1 MGTLKSLND
10 NIFIR
15 LFDNINLHL
24 LRNMLI
30 SLKVKNYALISDV
43 DMHFDKGM
51 NIITGE
57 TGAGKSIL
65 IGALGLALGK
75 RADIS
80 SLRNKEDKCIIEAT
94 FDVRGYE
101 LQHIFNTHDLDYEE
115 LTILRREIT
124 SSGKSRS
131 FINDTPVNLKS
142 LEELGANLIEIHS
155 QHDNLQLFKTDFQ
168 YYSLDI
174 LTGLLEDQKAYA
186 KDLKTLKKD
195 NIILE
200 KYRQQESEL
209 AKESD
214 FNQFLFD
221 ELAAVKL
228 EFIDEA
234 ELAVEQELLEN
245 AEDLIRT
252 FNDADQ
258 LVSGSEIAITSL
270 LHELQSILKSQK
282 IAVTEEL
289 SNRVN
294 AVLIEM
300 QDIAHEIA
308 KNAERIE
315 VNPERLTEVNEKLGL
330 IFNLKNKHR
339 ATDIPELISL
349 RNELE
354 RKLNVTESLTGE
366 IAILEQSIT
375 KQEALLFTKA
385 LQLSKKRK
393 KNATQIEQRIDD
405 LLAQLGMQHSRIHF
419 DLAKSHELNA
429 FGCDE
434 LTIKLSSD
442 KGNSFTD
449 LKKAASGGELAR
461 INLSLK
467 SILADFVKMPSSIY
481 DEIDT
486 GVSGEI
492 ARKVGG
498 MMQQMSSS
506 QQVIVI
512 THLPQIASLG
522 QNHLFVYKSEKD
534 SSVETQVRILKGEE
548 RINEI
553 AKMIS
558 GDTLTAHAVEQS
570 KELLKG

>member
-1 MGTLKSLND
+1 
-10 NIFIR
+10 
-15 LFDNINLHL
+15 
-24 LRNMLI
+24 MLI

-94 FDVRGYE
+94 FDVRGYA
-101 LQHIFNTHDLDYEE
+101 LQPIFNEHDLDYEE
-115 LTILRREIT
+115 QTILRREIT

-155 QHDNLQLFKTDFQ
+155 QHDNLQLFKSDFQ

-174 LTGLLEDQKAYA
+174 LAGLLEDQKAYA
-186 KDLKTLKKD
+186 SDLKTLKKD
-195 NIILE
+195 KITLE

-221 ELAAVKL
+221 ELAAAKL
-228 EFIDEA
+228 EYIEEE
-234 ELAVEQELLEN
+234 ELTAEQELLEN

-258 LVSGSEIAITSL
+258 LVSGSEIAITSQL
-270 LHELQSILKSQK
+270 QELRAILKSQK
-282 IAVTEEL
+282 STITLAI
-289 SNRVN
+289 SDRVN
-294 AVLIEM
+294 SVLIEM
-300 QDIAHEIA
+300 QDIAHEVA
-308 KNAERIE
+308 KNAEHIE

-330 IFNLKNKHR
+330 IFNLKSKHR
-339 ATDIPELISL
+339 AADIMELMSV

-354 RKLNVTESLTGE
+354 QKLNVTESLSGE
-366 IAILEQSIT
+366 IAILEQSIAKHEIT
-375 KQEALLFTKA
+375 LLTKA
-385 LQLSKKRK
+385 QLLSKKRK
-393 KNATQIEQRIDD
+393 KNATQIEQRIDN
-405 LLAQLGMQHSRIHF
+405 LLAQLGMQHSRIQF
-419 DLAKSHELNA
+419 DLVESNELNA
-429 FGCDE
+429 FGCDD

-442 KGNSFTD
+442 KGNSFTY
-449 LKKAASGGELAR
+449 LKKSASGGELAR

-498 MMQQMSSS
+498 MMQQIASS

-522 QNHLFVYKSEKD
+522 TNHLFVYKSENGQ
-534 SSVETQVRILKGEE
+534 SVETQVRILTGDE

>member
-1 MGTLKSLND
+1 
-10 NIFIR
+10 
-15 LFDNINLHL
+15 
-24 LRNMLI
+24 MLI

-94 FDVRGYE
+94 FDVRGYA
-101 LQHIFNTHDLDYEE
+101 LQPIFNEHDLDYDEQ
-115 LTILRREIT
+115 TILRREIT

-155 QHDNLQLFKTDFQ
+155 QHDNLQLFKSDFQ

-174 LTGLLEDQKAYA
+174 LAGLLEDQKAYA
-186 KDLKTLKKD
+186 SDLKTLKKD
-195 NIILE
+195 KITLE

-221 ELAAVKL
+221 ELAAAKL
-228 EFIDEA
+228 EYIEEV
-234 ELAVEQELLEN
+234 ELTAEQELLEN

-258 LVSGSEIAITSL
+258 LVSGSEIAITSQL
-270 LHELQSILKSQK
+270 QELRAILKSQK
-282 IAVTEEL
+282 STITLAI
-289 SNRVN
+289 SDRVN
-294 AVLIEM
+294 SVLIEM
-300 QDIAHEIA
+300 QDIAHEVA
-308 KNAERIE
+308 KNAEHIE

-330 IFNLKNKHR
+330 IFNLKSKHR
-339 ATDIPELISL
+339 AADIMELMSV

-354 RKLNVTESLTGE
+354 QKLNVTESLSGE
-366 IAILEQSIT
+366 IAILEQSIAKHEIT
-375 KQEALLFTKA
+375 LLTKA
-385 LQLSKKRK
+385 QLLSKKRK
-393 KNATQIEQRIDD
+393 KNATQIEQRIDN
-405 LLAQLGMQHSRIHF
+405 LLAQLGMQHSRIQF
-419 DLAKSHELNA
+419 DLVESNELNA
-429 FGCDE
+429 FGCDD

-442 KGNSFTD
+442 KGNLFTD
-449 LKKAASGGELAR
+449 LKKSASGGELAR

-498 MMQQMSSS
+498 MMQQIAGS

-522 QNHLFVYKSEKD
+522 TNHLFVYKSENGQ
-534 SSVETQVRILKGEE
+534 SVETQVRILTGDE

>member
-1 MGTLKSLND
+1 
-10 NIFIR
+10 
-15 LFDNINLHL
+15 
-24 LRNMLI
+24 MLI

-94 FDVRGYE
+94 FDVRGYA
-101 LQHIFNTHDLDYEE
+101 LQPIFNEHDLDYEE
-115 LTILRREIT
+115 QTILRREIT

-155 QHDNLQLFKTDFQ
+155 QHDNLQLFKSDFQ

-174 LTGLLEDQKAYA
+174 LAGLLEDQKAYA
-186 KDLKTLKKD
+186 SDLKTLKKD
-195 NIILE
+195 KITLE

-209 AKESD
+209 DKESD

-221 ELAAVKL
+221 ELAAAKL
-228 EFIDEA
+228 EYIEEV
-234 ELAVEQELLEN
+234 ELTAEQELLEN

-258 LVSGSEIAITSL
+258 LVSGSEIAITSQL
-270 LHELQSILKSQK
+270 QELRAILKSQK
-282 IAVTEEL
+282 STITLAI
-289 SNRVN
+289 SDRVN
-294 AVLIEM
+294 SVLIEM
-300 QDIAHEIA
+300 QDIAHEVA
-308 KNAERIE
+308 KNAEHIE

-330 IFNLKNKHR
+330 IFNLKSKHR
-339 ATDIPELISL
+339 AADIMELMSV

-354 RKLNVTESLTGE
+354 QKLNVTESLSGE
-366 IAILEQSIT
+366 IAILEQSIAKHEIT
-375 KQEALLFTKA
+375 LLTKA
-385 LQLSKKRK
+385 QLLSKKRK
-393 KNATQIEQRIDD
+393 KNATQIEQRIDN
-405 LLAQLGMQHSRIHF
+405 LLAQLGMQHSRIQF
-419 DLAKSHELNA
+419 DLVESNELNA
-429 FGCDE
+429 FGCDD

-442 KGNSFTD
+442 KGNLFTD
-449 LKKAASGGELAR
+449 LKKSASGGELAR

-498 MMQQMSSS
+498 MMQQIASS

-522 QNHLFVYKSEKD
+522 TNHLFVYKSENGQ
-534 SSVETQVRILKGEE
+534 SVETQVRILTGDE

>member
-1 MGTLKSLND
+1 
-10 NIFIR
+10 
-15 LFDNINLHL
+15 
-24 LRNMLI
+24 MLI
-30 SLKVKNYALISDV
+30 SLKVKNYALISDI

-80 SLRNKEDKCIIEAT
+80 SLRNKEDKCVIEAS
-94 FDVRGYE
+94 FDVRGYA
-101 LQHIFNTHDLDYEE
+101 LQHIFNEHDLDYEE
-115 LTILRREIT
+115 QTILRREIN

-142 LEELGANLIEIHS
+142 LEDIGSNLIEIHS

-174 LTGLLEDQKAYA
+174 LAGLLEEQKSYA
-186 KDLKTLKKD
+186 GDLKILKKD
-195 NIILE
+195 KITLE
-200 KYRQQESEL
+200 KYRQQQSEL
-209 AKESD
+209 SKESD

-221 ELAAVKL
+221 ELAAAQL
-228 EFIDEA
+228 ESVQEG
-234 ELAVEQELLEN
+234 ELSEEQELLEN

-258 LVSGSEIAITSL
+258 MVSGSEIAITSQL
-270 LHELQSILKSQK
+270 QELQNVLKSQK
-282 IAVTEEL
+282 TIVTVEL
-289 SNRVN
+289 GDRVN

-300 QDIAHEIA
+300 QDIAQEVA
-308 KNAERIE
+308 RNAERIE
-315 VNPERLTEVNEKLGL
+315 VNPERLKEVNEKLGF

-354 RKLNVTESLTGE
+354 QKLNVTESLSGE
-366 IAILEQSIT
+366 IAILEQSIA
-375 KQEALLFTKA
+375 KQETTLYTKA
-385 LQLSKKRK
+385 QQLSKKRK
-393 KNATQIEQRIDD
+393 KQATQIEQRIDE
-405 LLAQLGMQHSRIHF
+405 LLAQLGMQHSRIQF
-419 DLAKSHELNA
+419 DLVENIELNA
-429 FGCDE
+429 FGCND

-442 KGNSFTD
+442 KGNSYSD

-467 SILADFVKMPSSIY
+467 SVLADFVKMPSSIY

-498 MMQQMSSS
+498 MMQEMSGS

-522 QNHLFVYKSEKD
+522 TNHLFVYKSENK
-534 SSVETQVRILKGEE
+534 SSVETQVRILAGDE

-558 GDTLTAHAVEQS
+558 GDVLTAHAVEQS

>member
-1 MGTLKSLND
+1 MITHLN
-10 NIFIR
+10 I
-15 LFDNINLHL
+15 
-24 LRNMLI
+24 
-30 SLKVKNYALISDV
+30 KNYALIKDLDIEFQEGFTS
-43 DMHFDKGM
+43 
-51 NIITGE
+51 ITGE

-80 SLRNKEDKCIIEAT
+80 SLRNKEDKCVIEAS
-94 FDVRGYE
+94 FDVRGYA
-101 LQHIFNTHDLDYEE
+101 LQHIFNEHDLDYEE
-115 LTILRREIT
+115 QTILRREIN

-142 LEELGANLIEIHS
+142 LEDIGSNLIEIHS

-174 LTGLLEDQKAYA
+174 LAGLLEEQKSYA
-186 KDLKTLKKD
+186 GDLKILKKD
-195 NIILE
+195 KITLE
-200 KYRQQESEL
+200 KYRQQQSEL

-221 ELAAVKL
+221 ELAAAQL
-228 EFIDEA
+228 ESVQEG
-234 ELAVEQELLEN
+234 ELSEEQELLEN

-258 LVSGSEIAITSL
+258 MVSGSEIAITSQL
-270 LHELQSILKSQK
+270 QELQNVLKSQK
-282 IAVTEEL
+282 TIVTVEL
-289 SNRVN
+289 GDRVN

-300 QDIAHEIA
+300 QDIAQEVA
-308 KNAERIE
+308 RNAERIE
-315 VNPERLTEVNEKLGL
+315 VNPERLKEVNEKLGF

-354 RKLNVTESLTGE
+354 QKLNVTESLSGE
-366 IAILEQSIT
+366 IAILEQSIA
-375 KQEALLFTKA
+375 KQETTLYTKA
-385 LQLSKKRK
+385 QQLSKKRK
-393 KNATQIEQRIDD
+393 KQATQIEQRIDE
-405 LLAQLGMQHSRIHF
+405 LLAQLGMQHSRIQF
-419 DLAKSHELNA
+419 DLVENIELNA
-429 FGCDE
+429 FGCND

-442 KGNSFTD
+442 KGNSYSD

-467 SILADFVKMPSSIY
+467 SVLADFVKMPSSIY

-498 MMQQMSSS
+498 MMQEMSGS

-522 QNHLFVYKSEKD
+522 TNHLFVYKSENK
-534 SSVETQVRILKGEE
+534 SSVETQVRILAGDE

-558 GDTLTAHAVEQS
+558 GDVLTAHAVEQS

>member
-1 MGTLKSLND
+1 
-10 NIFIR
+10 
-15 LFDNINLHL
+15 
-24 LRNMLI
+24 MLI

-94 FDVRGYE
+94 FDVRGYA
-101 LQHIFNTHDLDYEE
+101 LQPIFNEHDLDYEE
-115 LTILRREIT
+115 QTILRREIT

-155 QHDNLQLFKTDFQ
+155 QHDNLQLFKSDFQ

-174 LTGLLEDQKAYA
+174 LAGLLEDQKAYA
-186 KDLKTLKKD
+186 SDLKTLKKD
-195 NIILE
+195 KITLE

-221 ELAAVKL
+221 ELAAAKL
-228 EFIDEA
+228 EYIEEV
-234 ELAVEQELLEN
+234 ELTAEQELLEN

-258 LVSGSEIAITSL
+258 LVSGSEIAITSQL
-270 LHELQSILKSQK
+270 QELRAILKSQK
-282 IAVTEEL
+282 STITLAI
-289 SNRVN
+289 SDRVN
-294 AVLIEM
+294 SVLIEM
-300 QDIAHEIA
+300 QDIAHEVA
-308 KNAERIE
+308 KNAEHIE

-330 IFNLKNKHR
+330 IFNLKSKHR
-339 ATDIPELISL
+339 AADIMELMSV

-354 RKLNVTESLTGE
+354 QKLNVTESLSGE
-366 IAILEQSIT
+366 IAILEQSIAKHEIT
-375 KQEALLFTKA
+375 LLTKA
-385 LQLSKKRK
+385 QLLSKKRK
-393 KNATQIEQRIDD
+393 KNATQIEQRIDN
-405 LLAQLGMQHSRIHF
+405 LLVQLGMQHSRIQF
-419 DLAKSHELNA
+419 DLVESNELNA
-429 FGCDE
+429 FGCDD

-442 KGNSFTD
+442 KGNLFTD
-449 LKKAASGGELAR
+449 LKKSASGGELAR

-498 MMQQMSSS
+498 MMQQIASS

-522 QNHLFVYKSEKD
+522 TNHLFVYKSENGQ
-534 SSVETQVRILKGEE
+534 SVETQVRILTGDE

>member
-1 MGTLKSLND
+1 
-10 NIFIR
+10 
-15 LFDNINLHL
+15 
-24 LRNMLI
+24 MLI

-94 FDVRGYE
+94 FDVRGYA
-101 LQHIFNTHDLDYEE
+101 LQPIFNEHDLDYEE
-115 LTILRREIT
+115 QTILRREIT

-155 QHDNLQLFKTDFQ
+155 QHDNLQLFKSDFQ

-174 LTGLLEDQKAYA
+174 LAGLLEDQKAYA
-186 KDLKTLKKD
+186 SDLKTLKKD
-195 NIILE
+195 KITLE

-221 ELAAVKL
+221 ELAAAKL
-228 EFIDEA
+228 EYIEEV
-234 ELAVEQELLEN
+234 ELTAEQELLEN

-258 LVSGSEIAITSL
+258 LVSGSEIAITSQL
-270 LHELQSILKSQK
+270 QELRAILKSQK
-282 IAVTEEL
+282 STITLAI
-289 SNRVN
+289 SDRVN
-294 AVLIEM
+294 SVLIEM
-300 QDIAHEIA
+300 QDIAHEVA
-308 KNAERIE
+308 KNAEHIE

-330 IFNLKNKHR
+330 IFNLKSKHR
-339 ATDIPELISL
+339 AADIMELMSV

-354 RKLNVTESLTGE
+354 QKLNVTESLSGE
-366 IAILEQSIT
+366 IAILEQSIAKHEIT
-375 KQEALLFTKA
+375 LLTKA
-385 LQLSKKRK
+385 QLLSKKRK
-393 KNATQIEQRIDD
+393 KNATQIEQRIDN
-405 LLAQLGMQHSRIHF
+405 LLVQLGMQHSRIQF
-419 DLAKSHELNA
+419 DLVESNELNA
-429 FGCDE
+429 FGCDD

-442 KGNSFTD
+442 KGNLFTD
-449 LKKAASGGELAR
+449 LKKSASGGELAR

-498 MMQQMSSS
+498 MMQQIAGS

-522 QNHLFVYKSEKD
+522 TNHLFVYKSENGQ
-534 SSVETQVRILKGEE
+534 SVETQVRILTGDE

>member
-1 MGTLKSLND
+1 
-10 NIFIR
+10 
-15 LFDNINLHL
+15 
-24 LRNMLI
+24 MLI

-94 FDVRGYE
+94 FDVRGYA
-101 LQHIFNTHDLDYEE
+101 LQPIFNEHDLDYEE
-115 LTILRREIT
+115 QTILRREIT

-155 QHDNLQLFKTDFQ
+155 QHDNLQLFKSDFQ

-174 LTGLLEDQKAYA
+174 LAGLLEDQKAYA
-186 KDLKTLKKD
+186 SDLKTLKKD
-195 NIILE
+195 KITLE

-221 ELAAVKL
+221 ELAAAKL
-228 EFIDEA
+228 EYIEEV
-234 ELAVEQELLEN
+234 ELTAEQELLEN

-258 LVSGSEIAITSL
+258 LVSGSEIAITSQL
-270 LHELQSILKSQK
+270 QELRAILKSQK
-282 IAVTEEL
+282 STITLAI
-289 SNRVN
+289 SDRVN
-294 AVLIEM
+294 SVLIEM
-300 QDIAHEIA
+300 QDIAHEVA
-308 KNAERIE
+308 KNAEHIE

-330 IFNLKNKHR
+330 IFNLKSKHR
-339 ATDIPELISL
+339 AADIMELMSV

-354 RKLNVTESLTGE
+354 QKLNVTESLSGE
-366 IAILEQSIT
+366 IAILEQSIAKHEIT
-375 KQEALLFTKA
+375 LLTKA
-385 LQLSKKRK
+385 QLLSKKRK
-393 KNATQIEQRIDD
+393 KNATQIEQRIDN
-405 LLAQLGMQHSRIHF
+405 LLAQLGMQHSRIQF
-419 DLAKSHELNA
+419 DLVESNELNA
-429 FGCDE
+429 FGCDD

-449 LKKAASGGELAR
+449 LKKSASGGELAR

-498 MMQQMSSS
+498 MMQQIASS

-522 QNHLFVYKSEKD
+522 TNHLFVYKSENGQ
-534 SSVETQVRILKGEE
+534 SVETQVRILTGDE

>member
-1 MGTLKSLND
+1 VTICYFD
-10 NIFIR
+10 NIFIN

-24 LRNMLI
+24 LRDMLI

-80 SLRNKEDKCIIEAT
+80 SLRNKEDKCVIEAT
-94 FDVRGYE
+94 FDVRGYAI
-101 LQHIFNTHDLDYEE
+101 QSIFNEHDLDYEE
-115 LTILRREIT
+115 QTILRREIT

-131 FINDTPVNLKS
+131 FVNDTPVNLKS
-142 LEELGANLIEIHS
+142 LEDLGANLIEIHS
-155 QHDNLQLFKTDFQ
+155 QHDNLQLFKTEFQ

-174 LTGLLEDQKAYA
+174 LAGLLEEQQAYTHELKA
-186 KDLKTLKKD
+186 LKKD
-195 NIILE
+195 KLTLE
-200 KYRQQESEL
+200 KYRQQEAEL

-214 FNQFLFD
+214 FNQFLWD
-221 ELAAVKL
+221 ELAATQL
-228 EFIDEA
+228 EAVHEG
-234 ELAVEQELLEN
+234 ELSEEQELLEN

-252 FNDADQ
+252 FNDADV
-258 LVSGSEIAITSL
+258 LVSGSDMAITAQL
-270 LHELQSILKSQK
+270 QELRNILKAQK
-282 IAVTEEL
+282 TAVTIGL
-289 SNRVN
+289 SDRVHS
-294 AVLIEM
+294 VLLEM

-308 KNAERIE
+308 KNAEHIE
-315 VNPERLTEVNEKLGL
+315 VNPERLTEVSEKLGL
-330 IFNLKNKHR
+330 IFNLKSKHR
-339 ATDIPELISL
+339 ATNMAELIQL
-349 RNELE
+349 RDELAQ
-354 RKLNVTESLTGE
+354 KLNATESLSGE
-366 IAILEQSIT
+366 IAILDQSIA
-375 KQEALLFTKA
+375 KQETTLLTKA
-385 LQLSKKRK
+385 RQLSNKRK
-393 KNATQIEQRIDD
+393 KKATQIEQRINE
-405 LLAQLGMQHSRIHF
+405 LLAQLGMQHSRIHYE
-419 DLAKSHELNA
+419 LAESNELNA
-429 FGCDE
+429 FGCDD
-434 LTIKLSSD
+434 LTLKLSSD

-498 MMQQMSSS
+498 MMQQMSDS

-522 QNHLFVYKSEKD
+522 TNHLFVYKSENK

-558 GDTLTAHAVEQS
+558 GDTLTEHALQQS

>member
-1 MGTLKSLND
+1 
-10 NIFIR
+10 
-15 LFDNINLHL
+15 
-24 LRNMLI
+24 MLI

-94 FDVRGYE
+94 FDVRGYA
-101 LQHIFNTHDLDYEE
+101 LQPIFNEHDLDYDEQ
-115 LTILRREIT
+115 TILRREIT

-155 QHDNLQLFKTDFQ
+155 QHDNLQLFKSDFQ

-174 LTGLLEDQKAYA
+174 LAGLLEDQKAYA
-186 KDLKTLKKD
+186 SDLKTLKKD
-195 NIILE
+195 KITLE

-221 ELAAVKL
+221 ELAAAKL
-228 EFIDEA
+228 EYIEEV
-234 ELAVEQELLEN
+234 ELTAEQELLEN

-258 LVSGSEIAITSL
+258 LVSGSEIAITSQL
-270 LHELQSILKSQK
+270 QELRAILKSQK
-282 IAVTEEL
+282 STITLAI
-289 SNRVN
+289 SDRVN
-294 AVLIEM
+294 SVLIEM
-300 QDIAHEIA
+300 QDIAHEVA
-308 KNAERIE
+308 KNAEHIE

-330 IFNLKNKHR
+330 IFNLKSKHR
-339 ATDIPELISL
+339 AADIMELMSV

-354 RKLNVTESLTGE
+354 QKLNVTESLSGE
-366 IAILEQSIT
+366 IAILEQSIAKHEIT
-375 KQEALLFTKA
+375 LLTKA
-385 LQLSKKRK
+385 QLLSKKRK
-393 KNATQIEQRIDD
+393 KNATQIEQRIDN
-405 LLAQLGMQHSRIHF
+405 LLAQLGMQHSRIQF
-419 DLAKSHELNA
+419 DLVESNELNA
-429 FGCDE
+429 FGCDD

-442 KGNSFTD
+442 KGNLFTD
-449 LKKAASGGELAR
+449 LKKSASGGELAR

-498 MMQQMSSS
+498 MMQQIASS

-522 QNHLFVYKSEKD
+522 TNHLFVYKSENGQ
-534 SSVETQVRILKGEE
+534 SVETQVRILTGDE

>member
-1 MGTLKSLND
+1 
-10 NIFIR
+10 

-24 LRNMLI
+24 PRDMLI

-94 FDVRGYE
+94 FDVRGYA
-101 LQHIFNTHDLDYEE
+101 LQPIFNEHDLDYEE
-115 LTILRREIT
+115 QTILRREIT

-155 QHDNLQLFKTDFQ
+155 QHDNLQLFKSDFQ

-174 LTGLLEDQKAYA
+174 LAGLLEDQKAYA
-186 KDLKTLKKD
+186 SDLKTLKKD
-195 NIILE
+195 KITLE

-221 ELAAVKL
+221 ELAAAKL
-228 EFIDEA
+228 EYIEEV
-234 ELAVEQELLEN
+234 ELTAEQELLEN

-258 LVSGSEIAITSL
+258 LVSGSEIAITSQL
-270 LHELQSILKSQK
+270 QELRAILKSQK
-282 IAVTEEL
+282 STITLAI
-289 SNRVN
+289 SDRVN
-294 AVLIEM
+294 SVLIEM
-300 QDIAHEIA
+300 QDIAHEVA
-308 KNAERIE
+308 KNAEHIE

-330 IFNLKNKHR
+330 IFNLKSKHR
-339 ATDIPELISL
+339 AADIMELMSV

-354 RKLNVTESLTGE
+354 QKLNVTESLSGE
-366 IAILEQSIT
+366 IAILEQSIAKHEIT
-375 KQEALLFTKA
+375 LLTKA
-385 LQLSKKRK
+385 QLLSKKRK
-393 KNATQIEQRIDD
+393 KNATQIEQRIDN
-405 LLAQLGMQHSRIHF
+405 LLAQLGMQHSRIQF
-419 DLAKSHELNA
+419 DLVESNELNA
-429 FGCDE
+429 FGCDD

-442 KGNSFTD
+442 KGNLFTD
-449 LKKAASGGELAR
+449 LKKSASGGELAR

-498 MMQQMSSS
+498 MMQQIAGS

-522 QNHLFVYKSEKD
+522 TNHLFVYKSENGQ
-534 SSVETQVRILKGEE
+534 SVETQVRILTCDE

>member
-1 MGTLKSLND
+1 
-10 NIFIR
+10 

-24 LRNMLI
+24 PRDMLI

-94 FDVRGYE
+94 FDVRGYA
-101 LQHIFNTHDLDYEE
+101 LQPIFNEHDLDYDEQ
-115 LTILRREIT
+115 TILRREIT

-155 QHDNLQLFKTDFQ
+155 QHDNLQLFKSDFQ

-174 LTGLLEDQKAYA
+174 LAGLLEDQKAYA
-186 KDLKTLKKD
+186 SDLKTLKKD
-195 NIILE
+195 KITLE

-221 ELAAVKL
+221 ELAAAKL
-228 EFIDEA
+228 EYIEEV
-234 ELAVEQELLEN
+234 ELTAEQELLEN

-258 LVSGSEIAITSL
+258 LVSGSEIAITSQL
-270 LHELQSILKSQK
+270 QELRAILKSQK
-282 IAVTEEL
+282 STITLAI
-289 SNRVN
+289 SDRVN
-294 AVLIEM
+294 SVLIEM
-300 QDIAHEIA
+300 QDIAHEVA
-308 KNAERIE
+308 KNAEHIE

-330 IFNLKNKHR
+330 IFNLKSKHR
-339 ATDIPELISL
+339 AADIMELMSV

-354 RKLNVTESLTGE
+354 QKLNVTESLSGE
-366 IAILEQSIT
+366 IAILEQSIAKHEIT
-375 KQEALLFTKA
+375 LLTKA
-385 LQLSKKRK
+385 QLLSKKRK
-393 KNATQIEQRIDD
+393 KNATQIEQRIDN
-405 LLAQLGMQHSRIHF
+405 LLAQLGMQHSRIQF
-419 DLAKSHELNA
+419 DLVESNELNA
-429 FGCDE
+429 FGCDD

-442 KGNSFTD
+442 KGNLFTD
-449 LKKAASGGELAR
+449 LKKSASGGELAR

-498 MMQQMSSS
+498 MMQQIASS

-522 QNHLFVYKSEKD
+522 TNHLFVYKSENGQ
-534 SSVETQVRILKGEE
+534 SVETQVRILTGDE